1 MRPATACFGWLL
13 ISTPVVADFS
23 GNIAV
28 ESLSYRESG
37 QFEDQIDDNL
47 SMSFEPRWE
56 GEWNDGD
63 DLWSVELFMRAE
75 DKNTGREHGD
85 IRELL
90 WLHIDGDNEWRV
102 GINTMFWGVTES
114 QHLVD
119 VINQID
125 LVEGFDGEEKL
136 GQPMIHLKRYEDW
149 GVLDFLLLPGFR
161 ERDFMNKRGRLRT
174 PLVVDTDQARYQSS
188 AEQQHI
194 DYAIRFSQTYGD
206 LDLGVSWFDGTNRD
220 PVLLLGSERGEPVLT
235 PFYEQM
241 TQLGID
247 AQLLYEDWIW
257 RLEFIHREADSGDY
271 NAYTAGFEYTFYGI
285 FESDK
290 DFGALLEYSRDD
302 RPELK
307 AAGGGQGAIFD
318 NDVFFGGRFAFND
331 AQSGE
336 ILAGLVIDTDN
347 QGRSFRVEGSRR
359 FGDSWKGTLELQ
371 TFSNIDEDDIL
382 AAIERDDY
390 LLLEMAY
397 YF

>member
-1 MRPATACFGWLL
+1 MRPAVACIGWLL
-13 ISTPVVADFS
+13 VSTPVAAEFS

-28 ESLSYRESG
+28 ESLSFRESG

-47 SMSFEPRWE
+47 SMSFEPRWV
-56 GEWNDGD
+56 GAWNNGD

-75 DKNTGREHGD
+75 ETDTGREHGD

-119 VINQID
+119 VVNQID
-125 LVEGFDGEEKL
+125 LVEGIDGEEKL
-136 GQPMIHLKRYEDW
+136 GQPMIHLKHYEDW

-161 ERDFMNKRGRLRT
+161 ERNFMKKEGRLRT
-174 PLVVDTDQARYQSS
+174 PLVVDDDQAEYASS
-188 AEQQHI
+188 AEERHV

-220 PVLLLGSERGEPVLT
+220 PILLPGSDDGKPVLI

-241 TQLGID
+241 TQLGVD
-247 AQLLYEDWIW
+247 AQLLYGDWIW
-257 RLEFIHREADSGDY
+257 RLEFIHRDADSSDY
-271 NAYTAGFEYTFYGI
+271 NAYTAGIEYTFYGV
-285 FESDK
+285 FESDN
-290 DFGALLEYSRDD
+290 DFGVIVEHSYDD
-302 RPELK
+302 RPEFEVE
-307 AAGGGQGAIFD
+307 GGGEGAVFD
-318 NDVFFGGRFAFND
+318 NDVFLGGRYSLND

-336 ILAGLVIDTDN
+336 VLAGFVVDLDN
-347 QGRSFRVEGSRR
+347 QGRTFRVEGNRR
-359 FGDSWKGTLELQ
+359 FGESWKGTLELQ
-371 TFSNIDEDDIL
+371 TFSNIDENDVL
-382 AAIERDDY
+382 SSIEDDDY
-390 LLLEMAY
+390 LKLEMAY

>member
-1 MRPATACFGWLL
+1 MRPAVACIGWLL
-13 ISTPVVADFS
+13 VSTPVAAEFS

-28 ESLSYRESG
+28 ETLNFRESG
-37 QFEDQIDDNL
+37 QFENQVDDNL
-47 SMSFEPRWE
+47 SLSFQPKWD
-56 GEWNDGD
+56 GEWNQGD

-75 DKNTGREHGD
+75 DKDTGREHGD

-114 QHLVD
+114 RHLVD

-125 LVEGFDGEEKL
+125 QVEALDGEEKL
-136 GQPMIHLKRYEDW
+136 GQPMIHLKHYEDW

-161 ERDFMNKRGRLRT
+161 ERDFLNKRGRRRT

-188 AEQQHI
+188 DEQQHI

-206 LDLGVSWFDGTNRD
+206 LDVGVSWFDGTSRD
-220 PVLLLGSERGEPVLT
+220 PLLLPGSDGGEPVLT

-257 RLEFIHREADSGDY
+257 RLEFIHREADSSDY

-285 FESDK
+285 FETDN
-290 DFGALLEYSRDD
+290 DLGAIIEYSYDD
-302 RPELK
+302 RPGDEEV
-307 AAGGGQGAIFD
+307 AAGVGAIFD
-318 NDVFFGGRFAFND
+318 NDVFLGGRFSFND

-336 ILAGLVIDTDN
+336 ILAGFVVDTDN
-347 QGRSFRVEGSRR
+347 QGRTFRVEANRR

-371 TFSNIDEDDIL
+371 TFANIDQDDVL
-382 AAIERDDY
+382 TALENDDY